1 MIKSNTNVTLKINTK
16 SIKQAFKAQEEE
28 EVKRISDL

>member
-16 SIKQAFKAQEEE
+16 SIKQAFKAKEK
-28 EVKRISDL
+28 EVKRISD